1 MLQATSAVRQFSSA
15 SVEQTHALGARLGT
29 VLRTGDVIALQGD
42 LGAGKTNFVQG
53 LARGLGIS
61 EDVNSPTFILANE
74 YLSGR
79 LPLYHIDAY
88 RVENAAEAEGFGL
101 DDYLN
106 GDGVTVVEWAERV
119 RAALPPDVLW
129 IEMEY
134 RDETT
139 RTLAVTATG
148 TNAARLLKEEFDFA
162 QSSYAV
168 R

>member
-1 MLQATSAVRQFSSA
+1 MVTLSTEKITSTN
-15 SVEQTHALGARLGT
+15 VERTHALGAQLGR
-29 VLRTGDVIALQGD
+29 VVRSGDVVALQGD

-53 LARGLGIS
+53 LAQGLGIT
-61 EDVNSPTFILANE
+61 EDVSSPTFILANE
-74 YLSGR
+74 YLGGR

-101 DDYLN
+101 DDYLT

-119 RAALPPDVLW
+119 RAALPHDLLW

-139 RTLAVTATG
+139 RALTVSATG
-148 TNAARLLKEEFDFA
+148 PESARLLREGF
-162 QSSYAV
+162 
-168 R
+168 